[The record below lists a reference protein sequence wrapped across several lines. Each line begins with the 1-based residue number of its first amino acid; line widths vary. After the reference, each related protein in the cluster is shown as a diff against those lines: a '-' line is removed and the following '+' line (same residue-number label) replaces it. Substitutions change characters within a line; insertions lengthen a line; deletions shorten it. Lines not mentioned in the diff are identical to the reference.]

1 MPNHSQPLFFLTLI
15 MSVICLFSNLISMDR
30 SEAKVAT
37 DNKDTTNFTDQS
49 VQQKNLFSIQSANLE
64 NIKELTSEE
73 GVGQAL
79 QNYC

>member
-1 MPNHSQPLFFLTLI
+1 
-15 MSVICLFSNLISMDR
+15 MDR